1 MLKKRLR
8 TYNTMSYTSI
18 TFDQRIP
25 KPSLVVQIDVNNQD
39 NNDAAAI
46 ENESASWVNA
56 AIFIEA
62 NS

>member
-25 KPSLVVQIDVNNQD
+25 KPSLVVQIDVNNQE
-39 NNDAAAI
+39 NNGAAAI
-46 ENESASWVNA
+46 QSESAG
-56 AIFIEA
+56 
-62 NS
+62 